1 MGAFRGAVAV
11 GADGL
16 ETDIHLSKDGK
27 VVLSHVRTPYQV
39 GRVSLLTPRDFRM
52 LL

>member
-16 ETDIHLSKDGK
+16 ETDIHLSEDGK
-27 VVLSHVRTPYQV
+27 VVLSHVRRTGPTYAQ
-39 GRVSLLTPRDFRM
+39 LIAHPL
-52 LL
+52 